1 MFLLR
6 VLITKTY
13 LILGLGECH
22 LMMAKAALVDYLDG
36 KAVDYVE
43 RALEYFT
50 WLVLF
55 LLFIVC
61 IFLVL

>member
-1 MFLLR
+1 MFFLR
-6 VLITKTY
+6 VLIIKIY
-13 LILGLGECH
+13 LILGLGECYF
-22 LMMAKAALVDYLDG
+22 MMVKVVLVDYFDG
-36 KAVDYVE
+36 KVVDYVE
-43 RALEYFT
+43 RALEYFI